1 MEPIRIGQPIAIFAD
16 SQILCKNHE
25 KLEIILVSISVDVL
39 GLTFC
44 TVILYY
50 VTYDVSY
57 ENRSVDSIICYL
69 SFFLG
74 GGGVGGIV
82 KFCSRITRNWKI
94 FVMNISRDALVKV
107 FFTVVS

>member
-1 MEPIRIGQPIAIFAD
+1 METIWIGQPIASFLQN

-44 TVILYY
+44 TVIVCY

-57 ENRSVDSIICYL
+57 ETGLLI
-69 SFFLG
+69 
-74 GGGVGGIV
+74 
-82 KFCSRITRNWKI
+82 
-94 FVMNISRDALVKV
+94 A
-107 FFTVVS
+107 